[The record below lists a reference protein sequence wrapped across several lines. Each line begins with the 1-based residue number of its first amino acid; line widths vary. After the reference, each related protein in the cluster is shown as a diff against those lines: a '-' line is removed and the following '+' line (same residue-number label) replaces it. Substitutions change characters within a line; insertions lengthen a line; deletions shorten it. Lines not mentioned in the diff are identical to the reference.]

1 MIVIKF
7 ISELTKSDWIH
18 VYFYKLLHEK
28 SFWLIR
34 LTYPFVLM
42 LGLSYLTKHF
52 IIFSLIIFA
61 IYVVF
66 DIIYY
71 LNKYLKKV
79 AKDFK
84 DIKVYY
90 EITEDF
96 IRGDTNNSRFEI
108 RIKEIKKVVETQ
120 RLFLIS
126 LDKSPELVFS
136 KKRIS
141 NSDLESIERT
151 FFEKGTIYK
160 KQ

>member
-28 SFWLIR
+28 GFWLIR
-34 LTYPFVLM
+34 LTYAFALI

-96 IRGDTNNSRFEI
+96 IRGDSGNVEFEI
-108 RIKEIKKVVETQ
+108 PIKEIKKVAETE

-126 LDKSPELVFS
+126 RDKYAELIFS
-136 KKRIS
+136 KRQIS
-141 NSDLESIERT
+141 NPDLESLKEL
-151 FFEKGTIYK
+151 FLEKWR
-160 KQ
+160 